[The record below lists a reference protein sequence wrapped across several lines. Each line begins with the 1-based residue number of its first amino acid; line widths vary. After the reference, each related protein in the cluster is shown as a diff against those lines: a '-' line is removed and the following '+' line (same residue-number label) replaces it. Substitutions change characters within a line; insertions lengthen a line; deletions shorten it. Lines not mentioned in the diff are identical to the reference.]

1 MLAFVGAQPGGDRV
15 NMHFSID
22 EVVDELAVAGLSF
35 DRASIELD
43 RIIRGTDD
51 DEFSALLVRAGCI
64 PERYSHDSTEEKL
77 YAKAMDSI
85 VAESL
90 RRLGYQAEV
99 SQERSNSADVL
110 ADGGSPA
117 HSLVADA
124 KAFRLSRTALNP
136 KDYKIEALSK
146 WRKGADYAI
155 LVAPIAG
162 YPEGES
168 RLYAEADRYQVTL
181 LSYSHL
187 ALMIDSQSGPS
198 QLHGIWKRGVEHTSV
213 TGSAPK
219 YWSAL
224 DSALREALS
233 WDRASWSEARRKYFE
248 SLLLNAEEE
257 LAYFDRVTNGIAAMS
272 REELVNIAVDALKID
287 SKMRTIRARV
297 AKTRALMNEMEVQE
311 Q

>member
-1 MLAFVGAQPGGDRV
+1 MY
-15 NMHFSID
+15 FSID
-22 EVVDELAVAGLSF
+22 AVIDRLARKGLLF
-35 DRASIELD
+35 DRAAIELD
-43 RIIRGTDD
+43 KIIQGADD
-51 DEFSALLVRAGCI
+51 DEFFSLLVRAGCI

-90 RRLGYQAEV
+90 RRIGYEAEV
-99 SQERSNSADVL
+99 SQERSNSADVV
-110 ADGGSPA
+110 AEGGSPA

-168 RLYAEADRYQVTL
+168 RLYVEADRYQVTL

-187 ALMIDSQSGPS
+187 ALMIASESGPS
-198 QLHGIWKRGVEHTSV
+198 RLESIWMRSVEHASV
-213 TGSAPK
+213 TLSAPQ
-219 YWSAL
+219 YWSSL
-224 DSALREALS
+224 DTALRQALS
-233 WDRASWSEARRKYFE
+233 WDQVNWSEARREYFE
-248 SLLLNAEEE
+248 SLLLNAEAE
-257 LAYFDRVTNGIAAMS
+257 LAYFDQVKSDIAAMD
-272 REELVNIAVDALKID
+272 REELIDIAVDALKIN
-287 SKMRTIRARV
+287 SKIRTIRARV
-297 AKTRALMNEMEVQE
+297 AKTRALMDEMEDRE

>member
-1 MLAFVGAQPGGDRV
+1 MALSRVGIEV

-22 EVVDELAVAGLSF
+22 AVVDRLVRKGLLF
-35 DRASIELD
+35 DRAAIELD
-43 RIIRGTDD
+43 KIIQGADD
-51 DEFSALLVRAGCI
+51 GEFFSLLVRAGCI
-64 PERYSHDSTEEKL
+64 PERYSHDSREEKL

-90 RRLGYQAEV
+90 RRIGYQAEV
-99 SQERSNSADVL
+99 SQERSNSADVV
-110 ADGGSPA
+110 AEGGSPA

-162 YPEGES
+162 YPEGQS
-168 RLYAEADRYQVTL
+168 RLYVEAGRYQVTL

-187 ALMIDSQSGPS
+187 ALMIASESGPS
-198 QLHGIWKRGVEHTSV
+198 RLEDIWMRSVEHESV
-213 TGSAPK
+213 TLSAPQ
-219 YWSAL
+219 YWSSL
-224 DSALREALS
+224 DSALRQALS
-233 WDRASWSEARRKYFE
+233 WDQVNWTEARREYFE
-248 SLLLNAEEE
+248 GLLLNAEAE
-257 LAYFDRVTNGIAAMS
+257 LAYFDQVKNDVAAMD
-272 REELVNIAVDALKID
+272 RGELVDIAVEALKID

-297 AKTRALMNEMEVQE
+297 AKTRALVNEMEDRE

>member
-1 MLAFVGAQPGGDRV
+1 MGIEV
-15 NMHFSID
+15 NMRFSID
-22 EVVDELAVAGLSF
+22 EVVDQLAVRGISF
-35 DRASIELD
+35 DRAAIELD
-43 RIIRGTDD
+43 IIVRDADD
-51 DEFSALLVRAGCI
+51 DEFSDLLVRAGCI
-64 PERYSHDSTEEKL
+64 PERYNHDSTEEKL

-90 RRLGYQAEV
+90 RRLGYEAEV
-99 SQERSNSADVL
+99 SQERANSADVV
-110 ADGGSPA
+110 ANGGSPA

-168 RLYAEADRYQVTL
+168 RLYVEADRYQVTL

-187 ALMIDSQSGPS
+187 ALMIDAGAGPS
-198 QLHGIWKRGVEHTSV
+198 QLQSIWKRGVEHASV
-213 TGSAPK
+213 TVRAPK
-219 YWSAL
+219 YWGAL
-224 DSALREALS
+224 DSALRQALS
-233 WDRASWSEARRKYFE
+233 WDRANWSEARKEYFE
-248 SLLLNAEEE
+248 SLLLNAEGE
-257 LAYFDRVTNGIAAMS
+257 LAYFDQAKKEIAAMG
-272 REELVNIAVDALKID
+272 REELVGIAVDALKFD

-297 AKTRALMNEMEVQE
+297 AKTRALMNEMEVEE

>member
-1 MLAFVGAQPGGDRV
+1 
-15 NMHFSID
+15 MHFSID
-22 EVVDELAVAGLSF
+22 GVVDQLVWQGLSF
-35 DRASIELD
+35 DRAAIEID
-43 RIIRGTDD
+43 EIIRSVDS

-77 YAKAMDSI
+77 YAKAMDAI
-85 VAESL
+85 VAEAL
-90 RRLGYQAEV
+90 RRLGYEAEV
-99 SQERSNSADVL
+99 SQERANSADVM

-168 RLYAEADRYQVTL
+168 RLYVEAGRYQVTL

-187 ALMIDSQSGPS
+187 ALMIDSGSGPS
-198 QLHGIWKRGVEHTSV
+198 RLESIWKRNVEHASV
-213 TGSAPK
+213 TVSAPK

-224 DSALREALS
+224 DNALRHALS
-233 WDRASWSEARRKYFE
+233 WDLANWSGVRRKYFE
-248 SLLLNAEEE
+248 SLLLNAEGE
-257 LAYFDRVTNGIAAMS
+257 LAYFDQVKRDIADMS
-272 REELVNIAVDALKID
+272 REELVDIAVDALKID

-297 AKTRALMNEMEVQE
+297 AKTRALMNEMENRE

>member
-1 MLAFVGAQPGGDRV
+1 M
-15 NMHFSID
+15 
-22 EVVDELAVAGLSF
+22 DELVDQLTGNDLPF
-35 DRASIELD
+35 DRAVIEIEKLITRMD
-43 RIIRGTDD
+43 G

-77 YAKAMDSI
+77 YAKAMDAI

-90 RRLGYQAEV
+90 RRLGYRAEV
-99 SQERSNSADVL
+99 SQERSNSADVV
-110 ADGGSPA
+110 AEGGSPA

-168 RLYAEADRYQVTL
+168 RLYVEADRFQVTL

-187 ALMIDSQSGPS
+187 ALMISSESGPS
-198 QLHGIWKRGVEHTSV
+198 RLESIWKRSTEHE
-213 TGSAPK
+213 SATVSASR

-224 DSALREALS
+224 DGALRHALS
-233 WDRASWSEARRKYFE
+233 WDRANWSEARRRYFE
-248 SLLLNAEEE
+248 SLLLNAEDE
-257 LAYFDRVTNGIAAMS
+257 LAYFDQKKRSIAAMS
-272 REELVNIAVDALKID
+272 REELANIAVDALKID

-297 AKTRALMNEMEVQE
+297 AKTRALMNDVEIQE

>member
-1 MLAFVGAQPGGDRV
+1 
-15 NMHFSID
+15 MHFSID
-22 EVVDELAVAGLSF
+22 ELVDQLAVRGMSF

-43 RIIRGTDD
+43 QAIRGADD

-64 PERYSHDSTEEKL
+64 PERYRHDSTEEKL

-90 RRLGYQAEV
+90 RRLGYKAEV
-99 SQERSNSADVL
+99 SQERANSADVE
-110 ADGGSPA
+110 AGGGSPA
-117 HSLVADA
+117 HYLVADA

-168 RLYAEADRYQVTL
+168 RLYVEADRYKVTL

-187 ALMIDSQSGPS
+187 ALMIDSGAGPS
-198 QLHGIWKRGVEHTSV
+198 QLHSVWERGAEHVAV
-213 TGSAPK
+213 TLSAPK

-233 WDRASWSEARRKYFE
+233 WDQANWAEARRKYFE
-248 SLLLNAEEE
+248 SLLFAAEEE
-257 LAYFDRVTNGIAAMS
+257 LAYFGRVKEGIAAMS
-272 REELVNIAVDALKID
+272 REELVSIALDALKID
-287 SKMRTIRARV
+287 NRMRTIRARV
-297 AKTRALMNEMEVQE
+297 AKTRALMDEVEVQE

>member
-1 MLAFVGAQPGGDRV
+1 
-15 NMHFSID
+15 MHFSID
-22 EVVDELAVAGLSF
+22 GVVDQLAGKGLSF
-35 DRASIELD
+35 DRAAIEIEG
-43 RIIRGTDD
+43 IIRSVDGH
-51 DEFSALLVRAGCI
+51 EFSALLVRAGCI

-77 YAKAMDSI
+77 YAKAMDAV

-90 RRLGYQAEV
+90 RRLGYEAEV
-99 SQERSNSADVL
+99 SQERANSADVV
-110 ADGGSPA
+110 AHGGSPA

-168 RLYAEADRYQVTL
+168 RLYVEADRYQVTL

-187 ALMIDSQSGPS
+187 ALMIDSESGPS
-198 QLHGIWKRGVEHTSV
+198 QLESIWKRSVEPTSA
-213 TGSAPK
+213 TFSAPK

-224 DSALREALS
+224 DNALRHALS
-233 WDRASWSEARRKYFE
+233 WDLANWSEARRKYFE
-248 SLLLNAEEE
+248 SLLLNAEGE
-257 LAYFDRVTNGIAAMS
+257 LAYFDQVKKGIAAKS
-272 REELVNIAVDALKID
+272 REELVAIAVDALKID

-297 AKTRALMNEMEVQE
+297 AKTRALMDEMEIRE
-311 Q
+311 R

>member
-1 MLAFVGAQPGGDRV
+1 MGIEV
-15 NMHFSID
+15 NMYFSID
-22 EVVDELAVAGLSF
+22 SVVDRLVRKGFLF
-35 DRASIELD
+35 DRAAVELD
-43 RIIRGTDD
+43 KTIQGADD
-51 DEFSALLVRAGCI
+51 DEFSSLLVRAGCI

-90 RRLGYQAEV
+90 RRLGYEAEV
-99 SQERSNSADVL
+99 SQERSNSADVV
-110 ADGGSPA
+110 AEGGSPA

-168 RLYAEADRYQVTL
+168 RLYVEADRYQVTL

-187 ALMIDSQSGPS
+187 ALMIDSGSGPS
-198 QLHGIWKRGVEHTSV
+198 RLESIWMRSVDHKSV
-213 TGSAPK
+213 TLSAPQ
-219 YWSAL
+219 YWSSL
-224 DSALREALS
+224 DSALRQALS
-233 WDRASWSEARRKYFE
+233 WDQVNWSEARRKYFE
-248 SLLLNAEEE
+248 SLLLNAEGE
-257 LAYFDRVTNGIAAMS
+257 LAYFDQVKNDIAAMD
-272 REELVNIAVDALKID
+272 REELVDIAVGALKID

-297 AKTRALMNEMEVQE
+297 AKTRSLMNEMEDRE

>member
-1 MLAFVGAQPGGDRV
+1 MTFSMDRV
-15 NMHFSID
+15 
-22 EVVDELAVAGLSF
+22 VDQLVGERLTFDLAA
-35 DRASIELD
+35 AELD
-43 RIIRGTDD
+43 KTIRSADD
-51 DEFSALLVRAGCI
+51 AEFAALLVRAGCI

-85 VAESL
+85 VAEAL
-90 RRLGYQAEV
+90 RRVGYAADV
-99 SQERSNSADVL
+99 TQERANSADVV

-187 ALMIDSQSGPS
+187 ALMIDSGAGPDRLES
-198 QLHGIWKRGVEHTSV
+198 IWRRGAGHEAA
-213 TGSAPK
+213 TGNAPR
-219 YWSAL
+219 YWTAL
-224 DSALREALS
+224 DGALREALG
-233 WDRASWSEARRKYFE
+233 WDQADWSHARRQYFG
-248 SLLLNAEEE
+248 SLLRNAEDE
-257 LAYFDRVTNGIAAMS
+257 LAYFDEVRRDISAMS
-272 REELVNIAVDALKID
+272 REELAAIAIDALKID

-297 AKTRALMNEMEVQE
+297 AKTRALVDGMEE
-311 Q
+311 RER

>member
-1 MLAFVGAQPGGDRV
+1 MLTFMALSRVGIEV

-22 EVVDELAVAGLSF
+22 AVVDRLVRKGLLF
-35 DRASIELD
+35 DRAAIELD
-43 RIIRGTDD
+43 KIIQGADD
-51 DEFSALLVRAGCI
+51 GEFFSLLVRAGCI
-64 PERYSHDSTEEKL
+64 PERYSHDSREEKL

-90 RRLGYQAEV
+90 RRIGYQAEV
-99 SQERSNSADVL
+99 SQERSNSADVV
-110 ADGGSPA
+110 AEGGSPA

-162 YPEGES
+162 YPEGQS
-168 RLYAEADRYQVTL
+168 RLYVEAGRYQVTL

-187 ALMIDSQSGPS
+187 ALMIASESGPS
-198 QLHGIWKRGVEHTSV
+198 RLEDIWMRSVEHESV
-213 TGSAPK
+213 TLSAPQ
-219 YWSAL
+219 YWSSL
-224 DSALREALS
+224 DSALRQALS
-233 WDRASWSEARRKYFE
+233 WDQVNWTEARREYFE
-248 SLLLNAEEE
+248 GLLLNAEAE
-257 LAYFDRVTNGIAAMS
+257 LAYFDQVKNDVAAMD
-272 REELVNIAVDALKID
+272 RGELVDIAVEALKID

-297 AKTRALMNEMEVQE
+297 AKTRALVNEMEDRE

>member
-1 MLAFVGAQPGGDRV
+1 
-15 NMHFSID
+15 MHFSID
-22 EVVDELAVAGLSF
+22 EVVDQLAARGLSF
-35 DRASIELD
+35 DRAAVKLDSI
-43 RIIRGTDD
+43 IQAADD

-64 PERYSHDSTEEKL
+64 PERYRHDSTEEKL

-90 RRLGYQAEV
+90 RRLGYEAEV
-99 SQERSNSADVL
+99 SQERANSADVV

-168 RLYAEADRYQVTL
+168 RLYVEAGRYQVTL

-187 ALMIDSQSGPS
+187 ALMIDSESGPS
-198 QLHGIWKRGVEHTSV
+198 QLQSIWQRSVEHTSV
-213 TGSAPK
+213 TVNAPK

-224 DSALREALS
+224 DSALRQALS
-233 WDRASWSEARRKYFE
+233 WDRTNWSKARRRYFE
-248 SLLLNAEEE
+248 SLLLNAEGE
-257 LAYFDRVTNGIAAMS
+257 LAHFDRVKMEIGAMS
-272 REELVNIAVDALKID
+272 REELVDIAVDALKID
-287 SKMRTIRARV
+287 SKTRTIRARV
-297 AKTRALMNEMEVQE
+297 AKTRALMDEMEIQE

>member
-1 MLAFVGAQPGGDRV
+1 
-15 NMHFSID
+15 MHFSID
-22 EVVDELAVAGLSF
+22 EVVDELAVEGFSF
-35 DRASIELD
+35 DRASIELE
-43 RIIRGTDD
+43 RIIRGADD

-90 RRLGYQAEV
+90 RRLGYEAQV
-99 SQERSNSADVL
+99 SQERANSADVV
-110 ADGGSPA
+110 AYGGPPA

-136 KDYKIEALSK
+136 KDYKIEALNE
-146 WRKGADYAI
+146 WRNGADYAI

-168 RLYAEADRYQVTL
+168 RLYEEADRYQVTL

-187 ALMIDSQSGPS
+187 ALMIDSRSGPP
-198 QLHGIWKRGVEHTSV
+198 QLQSIWERGVEPTSF
-213 TGSAPK
+213 TRSAPK

-233 WDRASWSEARRKYFE
+233 WDRVNWAEARRQYFE

-257 LAYFDRVTNGIAAMS
+257 LAYFDQVARRISAMS
-272 REELVNIAVDALKID
+272 REELVDIAVDALKID
-287 SKMRTIRARV
+287 SKRRTILARV
-297 AKTRALMNEMEVQE
+297 AKTRALMNEVEVQE
-311 Q
+311 R